1 MFPQCGFSNTA
12 VQVLQAVDA
21 DFNTCDV
28 LSDAYIRESVKQY
41 SQWPTIPQLYVDG
54 EFVGGSD
61 IMIELFQS
69 GELATLIQDKEPSE
83 Q

>member
-1 MFPQCGFSNTA
+1 MDRLVSQVKTERRTPKCLSA
-12 VQVLQAVDA
+12 VL
-21 DFNTCDV
+21 TRW